1 MPARLRRG
9 DPEAVQQISR
19 VTRLPRRLVGMKA
32 TEVSRE
38 HVQRRVVD
46 VGNEGDGTSA
56 RPARDHEPG
65 SGHPKRPI
73 AASSVSRIAGR
84 RG

>member
-56 RPARDHEPG
+56 
-65 SGHPKRPI
+65 
-73 AASSVSRIAGR
+73 
-84 RG
+84 